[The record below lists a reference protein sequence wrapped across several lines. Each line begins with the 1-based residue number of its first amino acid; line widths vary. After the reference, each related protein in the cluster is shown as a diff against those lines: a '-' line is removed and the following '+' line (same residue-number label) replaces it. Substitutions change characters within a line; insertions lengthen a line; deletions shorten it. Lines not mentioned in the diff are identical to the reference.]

1 MAAYLDGRKFMKK
14 FALFLMTCV
23 IAGNLS
29 AAEVQWGTSLPKALS
44 AAKKENKLVLMVFT
58 GSDWCPA
65 CRVLDAEVF
74 SKPEFSDYAKKNL
87 VLDLVD
93 FPADKPQKPALKK
106 ANEALQ
112 ERYNIDGFPTLIL
125 MKPDGKIV
133 WQQTGYEG
141 KGTAGLIKELEKA
154 KSQS

>member
-1 MAAYLDGRKFMKK
+1 MKK
-14 FALFLMTCV
+14 IALFLLTCV
-23 IAGNLS
+23 IAGTVS
-29 AAEVQWGTSLPKALS
+29 AAEADWGTSLPKALT
-44 AAKKENKLVLMVFT
+44 AAKKENKLVLMLFT

-65 CRVLDAEVF
+65 CKTLDAEVF

-93 FPADKPQKPALKK
+93 FPAGKPQRPALKK

-125 MKPDGKIV
+125 MKPNGKIV

-141 KGTAGLIKELEKA
+141 NGTAGLIKELEKA
-154 KSQS
+154 KRQS